1 MCLCVRESVCVYVQ
15 CKMKLGKHT
24 GLLKKKKKT
33 KTTLVF
39 FQKLS
44 CSSRKALVILC
55 SGAMSAICDPNSALV
70 H

>member
-1 MCLCVRESVCVYVQ
+1 MCLCVRESVCVCVQ

-24 GLLKKKKKT
+24 GLLKKKRQQ
-33 KTTLVF
+33 LVC
-39 FQKLS
+39 FQKLT

-55 SGAMSAICDPNSALV
+55 SGTLSAICDPNSALV